1 MFKIAFEN
9 GHEAIGYTS
18 GKMRRYR
25 IRMAPGDKVKVELS
39 PYDPRAAASSTASAD
54 RARRRM
60 RWFNEDRGDGMI
72 ECDDGEPY
80 QVLAADFVT
89 APPVGR
95 CAGSK

>member
-1 MFKIAFEN
+1 
-9 GHEAIGYTS
+9 
-18 GKMRRYR
+18 
-25 IRMAPGDKVKVELS
+25 
-39 PYDPRAAASSTASAD
+39 
-54 RARRRM
+54 M

-95 CAGSK
+95 CAGIEVTFRVDEPGHAVEVTVSEEGATRRARLRSHRVMRGSS